1 MKKNIKEVF
10 QNEEINLNDL
20 FQLFKDKT
28 KVLYIVIAVT
38 VFLGM
43 VKSCTTP
50 VEYESTAVKLSEV
63 ETENKSMGQLGGLA
77 GLAGIN
83 LGGLGGSGI
92 SNTFTPD
99 MYPKLLE
106 SKPFL
111 LDLINQEFYFNTMG
125 KTMSIKEYYLEKRPN
140 DLLNKT
146 IDFVMGIPYQ
156 IIGLFSSSEEP
167 IVVSADPLIEED
179 LDYIF
184 IKPSENYVI
193 EEIIKKIKIEN
204 KGRMIALSVKMPEP
218 IIAAEFN
225 NLVFKK
231 ILNYVSAYKIEKQK
245 TNLKFIESST
255 LEAEEDF
262 KKAQNNLASFRDAN
276 QGVISQRVKTKEDQL
291 LAEFNLSFTVYST
304 LRQEFENSK
313 IELKRQ
319 TPIFTTFEEAVVP
332 NGPSNTSTIKVF
344 FLSIFVGFFLGLM
357 VIFLMLGRDYFK
369 A

>member
-20 FQLFKDKT
+20 FQLFKDKS
-28 KVLYIVIAVT
+28 KVLYIVVVLT

-50 VEYESTAVKLSEV
+50 IEYESTAIKLSEV
-63 ETENKSMGQLGGLA
+63 ETENKGMGQLGGLA

-83 LGGLGGSGI
+83 LGGMAGSDI
-92 SNTFTPD
+92 SNTFAPD

-111 LDLINQEFYFNTMG
+111 LDLINQEFYFNSKG
-125 KTMSIKEYYLEKRPN
+125 KKMSIKDYYLEERPN
-140 DLLNKT
+140 DLLKKT
-146 IDFVMGIPYQ
+146 FQFVLSIPYQ
-156 IIGLFSSSEEP
+156 IIGVFNSPEEP
-167 IVVSADPLIEED
+167 TQAVEIPVLDED
-179 LDYIF
+179 LEYIF
-184 IKPSENYVI
+184 ITPSENYVI
-193 EEIIKKIKIEN
+193 GEITNKIKIEN

-231 ILNYVSAYKIEKQK
+231 ILNYVSSYKIEKQK

-255 LEAEEDF
+255 LEAEENF

-276 QGVISQRVKTKEDQL
+276 QGIISQRVRTREEQL
-291 LAEFNLSFTVYST
+291 DAEFNLSFQVYST

-332 NGPSNTSTIKVF
+332 NAPSNTSPSKIF
-344 FLSIFVGFFLGLM
+344 FLSIFVGFFLGLF
-357 VIFLMLGRDYFK
+357 VVFLLLGRDYLK